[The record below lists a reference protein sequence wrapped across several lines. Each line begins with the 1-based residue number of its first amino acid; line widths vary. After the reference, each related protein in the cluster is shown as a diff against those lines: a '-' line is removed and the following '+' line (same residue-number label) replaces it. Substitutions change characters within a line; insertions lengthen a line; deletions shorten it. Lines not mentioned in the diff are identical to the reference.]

1 MRMHQIRVKVQ
12 RGIHASYQKPKS
24 QQKVKKKKKSLPFC
38 VRFRDASGSLLPSQL
53 ETTSPSFT
61 QTYDETRLSGA
72 RLFLAVPFAF
82 FFVITTF
89 ITQSDDHN
97 VFLSVL
103 LLISSPLD
111 DTQPQQKVNSFAR
124 HCATGIAMFFSSLLL
139 LFFLYLLCSVL
150 KYQGNN
156 VLIYTTPS
164 CEKSTNQTF
173 ALHLSLLHWY
183 FLSWSMY

>member
-1 MRMHQIRVKVQ
+1 MRMHQILVKVQ
-12 RGIHASYQKPKS
+12 RGTHASCQKPKS

-82 FFVITTF
+82 FYHCNLYRTERWP
-89 ITQSDDHN
+89 QH
-97 VFLSVL
+97 FLSVL

-124 HCATGIAMFFSSLLL
+124 HCATGIAMFFSSLL

>member
-1 MRMHQIRVKVQ
+1 MQAGHCFPVSWRQHLHLSPKHMMRHGLVVP
-12 RGIHASYQKPKS
+12 GCSWLFP
-24 QQKVKKKKKSLPFC
+24 
-38 VRFRDASGSLLPSQL
+38 LL
-53 ETTSPSFT
+53 
-61 QTYDETRLSGA
+61 
-72 RLFLAVPFAF
+72 F
-82 FFVITTF
+82 FIIATF

-139 LFFLYLLCSVL
+139 FFLYLLCSVL

-173 ALHLSLLHWY
+173 ALHLSLLH
-183 FLSWSMY
+183 